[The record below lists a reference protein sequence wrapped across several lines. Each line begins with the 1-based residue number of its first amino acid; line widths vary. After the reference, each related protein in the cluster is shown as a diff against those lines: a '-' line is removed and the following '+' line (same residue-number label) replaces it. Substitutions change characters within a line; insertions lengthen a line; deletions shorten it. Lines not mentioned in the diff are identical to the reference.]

1 VQGSLPMATNKNQHF
16 VPRCYLRPF
25 TLDGGNAAINV
36 FNVDRLRFITGAPV
50 KNQCSGDYF
59 YGEDLALE
67 RALQTTEGEYA
78 GCLSRILSAS
88 RALTDEDKL
97 LLLRFWL
104 LQYLRTEAAS
114 RRSVEM
120 AEGMRDLV
128 GAPDDFGMSIKEAV
142 QESMRVFVDKMDVVD
157 DLKVVLIRNRTG
169 TQFVTSDDPAV
180 LHNKWH
186 LDDAR
191 TLHSSH
197 GLHQAGA
204 VLVLPLAPQILF
216 VAYDGDVYTIPSSN
230 GWADA
235 VRDQDVRAWNE
246 HQYLNCRAN
255 IFVRDAGEQANVRAE
270 FLRIAPRK
278 PTVRHRFHY
287 AVRDI
292 TIGNHTRYRVVNP
305 EEGRRHAE
313 AIVHTETVHARVLTN
328 PSHLIVRANGS
339 VFTNGTGV
347 GYVRHSAIP
356 PWEAASYRRERVA
369 VRRKSR

>member
-128 GAPDDFGMSIKEAV
+128 GAPDDFGMSIKEA
-142 QESMRVFVDKMDVVD
+142 
-157 DLKVVLIRNRTG
+157 
-169 TQFVTSDDPAV
+169 
-180 LHNKWH
+180 
-186 LDDAR
+186 
-191 TLHSSH
+191 
-197 GLHQAGA
+197 
-204 VLVLPLAPQILF
+204 AP
-216 VAYDGDVYTIPSSN
+216 
-230 GWADA
+230 
-235 VRDQDVRAWNE
+235 
-246 HQYLNCRAN
+246 RAN
-255 IFVRDAGEQANVRAE
+255 MTCYTYPREISEQRGRYDQQVSIQGHDDRSE
-270 FLRIAPRK
+270 RIARP
-278 PTVRHRFHY
+278 
-287 AVRDI
+287 
-292 TIGNHTRYRVVNP
+292 
-305 EEGRRHAE
+305 GR
-313 AIVHTETVHARVLTN
+313 IARS
-328 PSHLIVRANGS
+328 PQGD
-339 VFTNGTGV
+339 
-347 GYVRHSAIP
+347 
-356 PWEAASYRRERVA
+356 
-369 VRRKSR
+369 